1 MCISSTSLPSAVKY
15 IYHMAMQQVIQHI
28 HGICPT
34 EISLRCFCERY
45 VFFCRVVYIYM
56 HYCEQILVK
65 DSFIVLGGKKKKK
78 ILKFEMAFSSYEFH
92 SLFES
97 IPKKR
102 KDISEWC
109 SVKGPLI

>member
-1 MCISSTSLPSAVKY
+1 MFSFVKLFISICTTVSKLRSKTVSLFWEEKNK
-15 IYHMAMQQVIQHI
+15 I
-28 HGICPT
+28 
-34 EISLRCFCERY
+34 
-45 VFFCRVVYIYM
+45 
-56 HYCEQILVK
+56 
-65 DSFIVLGGKKKKK
+65 KK

-97 IPKKR
+97 IPKKK